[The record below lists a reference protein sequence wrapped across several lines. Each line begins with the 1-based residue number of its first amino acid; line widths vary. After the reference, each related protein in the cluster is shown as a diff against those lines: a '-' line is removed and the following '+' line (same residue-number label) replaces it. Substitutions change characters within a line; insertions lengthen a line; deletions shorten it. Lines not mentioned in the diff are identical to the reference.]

1 MAKAIINLIIL
12 EVFSFFMRLTD
23 TAKIVKI
30 RNMDIFSSDRRQ
42 FYQHLGI
49 LAYKKKRPAFAG
61 RFKVSFILCLDKLFA
76 DLLHPLL
83 DASVSFISLM
93 VIVEC

>member
-23 TAKIVKI
+23 TAKVVKI

-49 LAYKKKRPAFAG
+49 LAYKKSALLSPDALR
-61 RFKVSFILCLDKLFA
+61 CLLFC
-76 DLLHPLL
+76 
-83 DASVSFISLM
+83 V
-93 VIVEC
+93 